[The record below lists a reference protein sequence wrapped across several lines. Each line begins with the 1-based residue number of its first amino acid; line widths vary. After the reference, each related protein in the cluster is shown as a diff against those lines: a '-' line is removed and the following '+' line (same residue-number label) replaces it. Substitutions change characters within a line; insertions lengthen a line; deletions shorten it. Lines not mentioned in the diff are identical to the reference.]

1 MGAVKKETESP
12 KPETSGDCGE
22 RKREFARKQD
32 EFLDIYSLYLKTG
45 LAWVKEEALRKA
57 FELHLLDKNFQVE
70 I

>member
-1 MGAVKKETESP
+1 MKKETEISKAHDLP
-12 KPETSGDCGE
+12 LSGE
-22 RKREFARKQD
+22 RKRELTRKRD

-57 FELHLLDKNFQVE
+57 FELHLLDKTFQVE

>member
-1 MGAVKKETESP
+1 MKKETE
-12 KPETSGDCGE
+12 TSKQPHLLPLTAE
-22 RKREFARKQD
+22 RKRELVRKRD

-57 FELHLLDKNFQVE
+57 FELHLLDKDFQAE